1 MKFDYWFCILLTS
14 SLAQD
19 HFAPSQ
25 LQRLSLKFFIIA
37 LMTIM
42 TGCTSLGPNSG
53 SFSWRSS
60 KLSSGLQ
67 KAYSVPPSAANR
79 LSPMIIQSADRYNV
93 PPLLL
98 AAVIRQ
104 ESSYNSN
111 ARSPTGA
118 IGLTQIIPSYWQQT
132 CAGNLY
138 DESTNIQCGAYI
150 LNHYYQTADSWFKAT
165 AYYNVGPTG
174 YERSFWT
181 RHKAKK
187 YARSV
192 KRHQKTLKSAL

>member
-1 MKFDYWFCILLTS
+1 MKLHDWFCILLTS
-14 SLAQD
+14 SLTQNR
-19 HFAPSQ
+19 FEPSQ
-25 LQRLSLKFFIIA
+25 LHILGLKFLITF
-37 LMTIM
+37 LMIIM

-53 SFSWRSS
+53 SFTWRSN

-67 KAYSVPPSAANR
+67 KAYSVPLSTANR
-79 LSPMIIQSADRYNV
+79 LSPMIIQSADKYNV

-104 ESSYNSN
+104 ESNYNSN

-118 IGLTQIIPSYWQQT
+118 VGLTQIIPSYWQQT

-174 YERSFWT
+174 YDRSFWT

-187 YARSV
+187 YARSI
-192 KRHQKTLKSAL
+192 KHHQKNLKNAL

>member
-1 MKFDYWFCILLTS
+1 
-14 SLAQD
+14 
-19 HFAPSQ
+19 
-25 LQRLSLKFFIIA
+25 
-37 LMTIM
+37 
-42 TGCTSLGPNSG
+42 
-53 SFSWRSS
+53 
-60 KLSSGLQ
+60 
-67 KAYSVPPSAANR
+67 
-79 LSPMIIQSADRYNV
+79 MIIQSADQYNV

-118 IGLTQIIPSYWQQT
+118 VGLTQIIPSYWQQT

-138 DESTNIQCGAYI
+138 DETSNIQCGAYI
-150 LNHYYQTADSWFKAT
+150 LNHYYQSADSWFKAT

-181 RHKAKK
+181 RHKSNKK
-187 YARSV
+187 SPSINGLFYIVNFIRQINLQI
-192 KRHQKTLKSAL
+192 KQKINIVPRYQEE

>member
-1 MKFDYWFCILLTS
+1 MKLHYWFCILLTP
-14 SLAQD
+14 SLTQNR
-19 HFAPSQ
+19 FEPSQ
-25 LQRLSLKFFIIA
+25 LHILGLKFFITF
-37 LMTIM
+37 LMIIM

-53 SFSWRSS
+53 SFTWRSN

-67 KAYSVPPSAANR
+67 KAYSVPSSTANR
-79 LSPMIIQSADRYNV
+79 LSPMIIQSADKYNV

-104 ESSYNSN
+104 ESNYNSN

-118 IGLTQIIPSYWQQT
+118 VGLTQIIPSYWQQT
-132 CAGNLY
+132 CVGNLY
-138 DESTNIQCGAYI
+138 DEYTNIQCGAYI

-187 YARSV
+187 YARSI
-192 KRHQKTLKSAL
+192 KHHQKNLKSAL

>member
-1 MKFDYWFCILLTS
+1 MKFDYRFCILLTS
-14 SLAQD
+14 SLSNNYFKPTQINI
-19 HFAPSQ
+19 
-25 LQRLSLKFFIIA
+25 LGLKFFVIA

-53 SFSWRSS
+53 SFSWRSN

-67 KAYSVPPSAANR
+67 KAYSVPQSTANR
-79 LSPMIIQSADRYNV
+79 LSPIIIQSADQYNV

-104 ESSYNSN
+104 ESSYNTN
-111 ARSPTGA
+111 ALSPTGA
-118 IGLTQIIPSYWQQT
+118 VGLTQIIPSYWQQS

-150 LNHYYQTADSWFKAT
+150 LNHYYQSADSWFKAT

-192 KRHQKTLKSAL
+192 KRHQKALKSAL

>member
-1 MKFDYWFCILLTS
+1 LKLDYWFYILFTS
-14 SLAQD
+14 SLA
-19 HFAPSQ
+19 HNCYKPTQ
-25 LQRLSLKFFIIA
+25 LRFLSLKFFVIA
-37 LMTIM
+37 LTAIM

-53 SFSWRSS
+53 SFSWRSN
-60 KLSSGLQ
+60 KLSTGLQ
-67 KAYSVPPSAANR
+67 KAYSVPQSTANR
-79 LSPMIIQSADRYNV
+79 LSPLIIQSADQYNV

-104 ESSYNSN
+104 ESSYNTN
-111 ARSPTGA
+111 ALSPTGA
-118 IGLTQIIPSYWQQT
+118 VGLTQIIPSYWQQT

-192 KRHQKTLKSAL
+192 KRHQKALKSAL

>member
-1 MKFDYWFCILLTS
+1 
-14 SLAQD
+14 
-19 HFAPSQ
+19 
-25 LQRLSLKFFIIA
+25 
-37 LMTIM
+37 MTIM

-53 SFSWRSS
+53 SFSWRSN

-67 KAYSVPPSAANR
+67 KAYSVPQSTANR
-79 LSPMIIQSADRYNV
+79 LSPIIIQSADQYNV

-104 ESSYNSN
+104 ESSYNTN
-111 ARSPTGA
+111 ALSPTGA
-118 IGLTQIIPSYWQQT
+118 VGLTQIIPSYWQQT

-150 LNHYYQTADSWFKAT
+150 LNHYYQSADSWFKAT

-192 KRHQKTLKSAL
+192 KRHQKALKGAL

>member
-1 MKFDYWFCILLTS
+1 M
-14 SLAQD
+14 
-19 HFAPSQ
+19 
-25 LQRLSLKFFIIA
+25 SLKFFVIA

-42 TGCTSLGPNSG
+42 TGCTSLNPNSG
-53 SFSWRSS
+53 SFSWRSN

-67 KAYSVPPSAANR
+67 KAYAVPQSTANR
-79 LSPMIIQSADRYNV
+79 LSPIIIQSADQYNV

-104 ESSYNSN
+104 ESSYNTN

-118 IGLTQIIPSYWQQT
+118 VGLTQIIPSYWQQT

-150 LNHYYQTADSWFKAT
+150 LNHYYQSADSWFKAT

-192 KRHQKTLKSAL
+192 KRHQKALKSAL